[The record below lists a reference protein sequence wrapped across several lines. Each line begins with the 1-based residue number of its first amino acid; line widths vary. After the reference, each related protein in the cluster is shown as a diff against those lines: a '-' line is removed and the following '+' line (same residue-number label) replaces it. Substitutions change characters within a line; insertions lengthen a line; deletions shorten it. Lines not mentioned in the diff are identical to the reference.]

1 MRAQNQLVAKLNN
14 KNVITELL
22 IRKAPISRI
31 ELSKI
36 TGLSKMTVTN
46 IVNEL
51 ADEGIIKTLGAEDT
65 ALGRKPI
72 ALAIKPESRNFLGIY
87 ISRNHINAMSGDLSG
102 KLNVHKRIRTP
113 HSADELIKSIFLM
126 IDELVSNTKNISG
139 IGVSSIGPVDYKKG
153 VILNPP
159 NFHGIKNLAIKELLE
174 KRYNLPVYLDKDT
187 NASALAE
194 WLFGKA
200 RDVSDYVY
208 LGVTKGIGAAVISED
223 TLYRGANGFG
233 GEIGHIT
240 VDLNGKRC
248 SCGNIGCLEMYA
260 SIDDDENTDIRQKCR
275 YLAAGV
281 TALINLF
288 DPSVIYLG
296 HEIAKYGDDV
306 AKMLQEEINSR
317 YLTSDIKKI
326 GVEISAFGEKAPVYG
341 AFSLAV
347 CGYIGKI

>member
-1 MRAQNQLVAKLNN
+1 MKAQNQLVAKLNN
-14 KNVITELL
+14 KNIITELL

-46 IVNEL
+46 IINEL
-51 ADEGIIKTLGAEDT
+51 TDEGIIKTLGAEES

-72 ALAIKPESRNFLGIY
+72 ALTIKPHSKNFLGVY
-87 ISRNHINAMSGDLSG
+87 ISRNHIHAVSGDISG
-102 KLNVHKRIRTP
+102 ILNEHKRIRTP
-113 HSADELIKSIFLM
+113 KNPDEIMKSIYSMLDELIKSTDNIF
-126 IDELVSNTKNISG
+126 G
-139 IGVSSIGPVDYKKG
+139 IGVSSIGPIDYKNG

-159 NFHGIKNLAIKELLE
+159 NFNGIKNVRIKELLE
-174 KRYNLPVYLDKDT
+174 KRYNLPVFLDKDT

-200 RDVSDYVY
+200 KNVSDYVY
-208 LGVTKGIGAAVISED
+208 IGVTKGIGAAIISED

-240 VDLNGKRC
+240 VDLNGRRC

-260 SIDDDENTDIRQKCR
+260 SIDDDENTDIKEKCK

-281 TALINLF
+281 IALINLF
-288 DPSVIYLG
+288 DPAVIYLG
-296 HEIAKYGDDV
+296 HDIAKYEDTAAV
-306 AKMLQEEINSR
+306 LLQNEINSK

-326 GVEISAFGEKAPVYG
+326 KVEISAFGEKAPVYG
-341 AFSLAV
+341 AFALAV
-347 CGYIGKI
+347 CGYIGKM